1 MQPTHLIKLNADR
14 SLVLRLVTGFTAG
27 PIILWIIYQGGL
39 PFAVLIGLVSAIAT
53 IEFYGIVRYPRAALW
68 IGVPAALVIVAAG
81 YIGTV
86 QAVEAV
92 GVILIALLISGIAL
106 CGRQRRSLLMLIAAL
121 YVALP
126 LSICV
131 VIRQLPLGIV
141 WTFTI
146 VVTNWGTDS
155 MAYIIG
161 HLFGRHPLARQI
173 SPNKSIEGAI
183 GGALSGIAIG
193 VLLNLIA
200 GSLTPTVALIAIGV
214 APATVAG
221 DLLESAFKRQFGV
234 KDASGI
240 IPGHGGILDR
250 IDGLLAASVVA
261 GVLLLLSRAR

>member
-1 MQPTHLIKLNADR
+1 
-14 SLVLRLVTGFTAG
+14 
-27 PIILWIIYQGGL
+27 
-39 PFAVLIGLVSAIAT
+39 
-53 IEFYGIVRYPRAALW
+53 
-68 IGVPAALVIVAAG
+68 
-81 YIGTV
+81 
-86 QAVEAV
+86 
-92 GVILIALLISGIAL
+92 
-106 CGRQRRSLLMLIAAL
+106 
-121 YVALP
+121 
-126 LSICV
+126 
-131 VIRQLPLGIV
+131 
-141 WTFTI
+141 
-146 VVTNWGTDS
+146 